1 MAFPGYLAPEGT
13 CPSLAPKRLLA
24 GAEGNMP
31 LDSTPP
37 VLPLSRAAKG
47 TAGTWS
53 GQFAGSCCGM
63 PYEYCLTEQAAHPS
77 PCPLSPQKRVRSSSL
92 SSLDFAQISFLAAVR

>member
-1 MAFPGYLAPEGT
+1 MAFPGYLAPVGT

-37 VLPLSRAAKG
+37 VLPLSPAAKG
-47 TAGTWS
+47 QQGL
-53 GQFAGSCCGM
+53 GQA
-63 PYEYCLTEQAAHPS
+63 
-77 PCPLSPQKRVRSSSL
+77 SL
-92 SSLDFAQISFLAAVR
+92 QEAAVACPMNTA